1 MKITRKSI
9 RHILCG
15 FLAGAALFAA
25 PALAAQSNAVTS
37 INVEAGE
44 ITISGT
50 IAVDETVYLNDVALR
65 VLKPGKTAADL
76 ENCTAENYAEIL
88 HNAAQVRPN
97 GDSFQFTYPAN
108 GDSGVYTLIAVFAN
122 GDVVEKKFLM
132 MEDDADAFLNAVNQA
147 QDQAAMKAA
156 LEQYPYVWQDS
167 EIYNSLEIENLLD
180 AVSGAMV
187 GTTYTAPSEVLER
200 FEMECALQ
208 AIAKS
213 ESGEEAAQ
221 LVEEYSTILGLAENP
236 VYTQLYGDLSDTAK
250 SEISMAARQS
260 ENAPEFIATLCD
272 DTIIRSLNG
281 IGSWN
286 DIPLILE
293 TARDYLTGFDFDTY
307 DNLNEDEKDR
317 VAMALAKASYSDV
330 PGLERLFNQY
340 VKDEDILNP
349 DGGNTGGGTGGG
361 STGGGG
367 SSGGSG
373 SRGSSSGSSVVVVDQ
388 ENLQQAQNSKAFLDL
403 DSVEWARESV
413 EYLTKIGA
421 VNGKDP
427 QHFVPNEAVTRS
439 EFVKMLMGAFQVP
452 QTETGSA
459 FEDVREGDWY
469 YEYVM
474 SAVDAGV
481 VNGISPTYFGA
492 EEVISRQDLAVMVY
506 RMLEKKGV
514 ALNTA
519 QSEPFADHESISDYA
534 VDAVYALKNAG
545 IINGKDQGMFA
556 PGDYATRAEA
566 AKIIYG
572 AIMRVGGI

>member
-37 INVEAGE
+37 VSVEAGQ

-97 GDSFQFTYPAN
+97 GDTFQFTYPAK

-122 GDVVEKKFLM
+122 GDVAEKKFLM

-200 FEMECALQ
+200 FEMECAVQ
-208 AIAKS
+208 AVVKS

-221 LVEEYSTILGLAENP
+221 IIEKYSAILGLAENP
-236 VYTQLYGDLSDTAK
+236 VYTQLYGELSDTVK
-250 SEISMAARQS
+250 YEICTALRQC
-260 ENAPEFIATLCD
+260 ENGPELVSTLCD
-272 DTIIRSLNG
+272 DTIIRSLKG

-293 TARDYLTGFDFDTY
+293 KARDYLTGFDFETY
-307 DNLNEDEKDR
+307 DNLSEDEKDR

-373 SRGSSSGSSVVVVDQ
+373 GRGSSSGGSVVVVDQ

-459 FEDVREGDWY
+459 FEDVKEGDWY

-506 RMLEKKGV
+506 RMLEEKGV

-519 QSEPFADHESISDYA
+519 QSEPFADHEGISDYA